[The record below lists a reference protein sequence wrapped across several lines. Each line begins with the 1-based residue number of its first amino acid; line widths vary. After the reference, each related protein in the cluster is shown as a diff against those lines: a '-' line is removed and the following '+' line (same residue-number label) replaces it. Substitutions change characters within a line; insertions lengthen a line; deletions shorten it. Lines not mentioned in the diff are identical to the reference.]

1 MKTDCIPTTIMIVDD
16 EPGNLNLLGEMLS
29 GAGMGVRAL
38 PGGALALAAARA
50 ELPDLVLLDIQM
62 PGMDGY
68 EVCRRFKADEQL
80 REIPIIFLSAFT
92 EPSDKLQAFEAGGV
106 DYVTKPFAEVEVLA
120 RIDTHLQLRRHQLHL
135 EELVAQRMREL
146 TEAHRRLQ
154 IWDDAKNQWLNVL
167 SHEMRTP
174 LNGVIGIAEL
184 LFSYLPDDSEHHEM
198 YPEFGV
204 SCRRIE
210 KLIDDALTVTQLD
223 VAAEEFARIPV
234 RLMPVLQDAVAE
246 VASQAAAN
254 PVRAA
259 LSGVS
264 EVSICGE
271 ARLLRRAFTDLL
283 LTATHCVVAGEVI
296 TLVTHVAAGQA
307 HVQIVTRGAAL
318 SSAALETFFEVGGQ
332 RELLK
337 GAGDFGLGATLASRI
352 IQLFHGSVTVR
363 NGSQGGLVI
372 QIALPVATSC
382 TQAGCPD
389 L

>member
-1 MKTDCIPTTIMIVDD
+1 MIVDD
-16 EPGNLNLLGEMLS
+16 EPGNLNVLGAMLS
-29 GAGMGVRAL
+29 GAGLGVRAL

-80 REIPIIFLSAFT
+80 RGVPIIFLSAFT
-92 EPSDKLQAFEAGGV
+92 QPSDKLRAFEAGGV

-120 RIDTHLQLRRHQLHL
+120 RIGTHLQLRRHQLHL

-146 TEAHRRLQ
+146 TEANRRLQ
-154 IWDDAKNQWLNVL
+154 LWDDAKNQWLNML
-167 SHEMRTP
+167 SHEIRTP

-184 LFSYLPDDSEHHEM
+184 LFADLPPASEHHALRPDYDM
-198 YPEFGV
+198 
-204 SCRRIE
+204 SCLRIE

-223 VAAEEFARIPV
+223 VTAEGFAARMPV
-234 RLMPVLQDAVAE
+234 RLMPLLEEAVAA
-246 VASQAAAN
+246 VTRQAGAN
-254 PVRAA
+254 PVHAA
-259 LSGVS
+259 LSGVDD
-264 EVSICGE
+264 VTLCGE

-283 LTATHCVVAGEVI
+283 LTATHCVVAGEAI
-296 TLVTHVAAGQA
+296 TLVTQVAAGQA
-307 HVQIVTRGAAL
+307 HVQIITRGAAL

-337 GAGDFGLGATLASRI
+337 GAGDFGLGATLASHI

-363 NGSQGGLVI
+363 NGTQGGLVI
-372 QIALPVATSC
+372 SVSLPVADSC

>member
-120 RIDTHLQLRRHQLHL
+120 RIGTHLQLRRHQLHL

-154 IWDDAKNQWLNVL
+154 IW
-167 SHEMRTP
+167 
-174 LNGVIGIAEL
+174 EL

-259 LSGVS
+259 LSGVD

-296 TLVTHVAAGQA
+296 TLVTHVAAGHA
-307 HVQIVTRGAAL
+307 NVQIVTRGAAL
-318 SSAALETFFEVGGQ
+318 SSASLETFFEVGGQ

-352 IQLFHGSVTVR
+352 IQLFHGCVTVR

-382 TQAGCPD
+382 IQAGCPD

>member
-38 PGGALALAAARA
+38 PGGALALAAART

-120 RIDTHLQLRRHQLHL
+120 RIDTHLQLRRQQLHL

-154 IWDDAKNQWLNVL
+154 IWDDAKNHWLSVL

-204 SCRRIE
+204 SCKRIE

-234 RLMPVLQDAVAE
+234 RLMPVLQDAVDE

-259 LSGVS
+259 LSGVD

-271 ARLLRRAFTDLL
+271 ARLLRRAFTELL
-283 LTATHCVVAGEVI
+283 LTATHCVAAGEVI
-296 TLVTHVAAGQA
+296 TLVTHVAAGHA
-307 HVQIVTRGAAL
+307 NVQIVTRGAAL
-318 SSAALETFFEVGGQ
+318 SSASLETFFEVGGQ
-332 RELLK
+332 RKLLK

-352 IQLFHGSVTVR
+352 IQLFHGSVTVC
-363 NGSQGGLVI
+363 NGSQGGLII
-372 QIALPVATSC
+372 QIALPVAASC